1 MTILQM
7 SVCDI
12 HHHIWHTWCCIKA
25 MSLVSSPVLDPKN
38 AEKAPRQDRVQN
50 LEQINLID
58 QLLKEQNEISAV
70 ERFSQK
76 HESEQGHMQRSYYED
91 LIPIKKPSTGE
102 QYSFEVDL
110 DKCTGCKAC
119 VVACHSMNGLHEN
132 ESWRDIG
139 SIRGL
144 SDGVEELQTVT
155 SACHHCADPG
165 CLNGCPVG
173 AYEKE
178 KDTGIVRHL
187 DDQCIGC
194 QYCSLKCPYD
204 VPKYDKSLGIVR
216 KCDMCHDRLAEGEA
230 PACVQACPNGA
241 IKIKLTKTATIHADA
256 KGGRS
261 ILPGAFRSDYTKPS
275 TTFRSS
281 RNLTQDLEASDERE
295 LTPAH
300 AHTPLVWMLTLTQ
313 VAVGL
318 SLAELAG
325 KVFNATW
332 MDSLHLPLAI
342 AAIIIGNAG
351 LISSF
356 LHLGSPLGAW
366 RIFLGLKT
374 SWLSREI
381 VMFSAWMPALITYT
395 ATLILPQF
403 LPQFFTWLP
412 SWAPIALLSSTV
424 VLGLLSVYCSI
435 MVYVDTQRAFWSMTK
450 TLGRFIGTAVIS
462 GFAGLLL
469 MEMIIHNSTSG
480 IALGGFLLGCGIKI
494 FTEVNLLTPARS
506 KEWGF
511 AKKSA
516 LLQLHPLR
524 KVLTTRWATLSFA
537 LLAGLLAIIIPSV
550 NIVLGSLALLAL
562 IVGEWMERRL
572 FFQAVVTLKMPGEI
586 AAPTHD

>member
-1 MTILQM
+1 MTMLPA
-7 SVCDI
+7 SP
-12 HHHIWHTWCCIKA
+12 
-25 MSLVSSPVLDPKN
+25 SLLDPKD
-38 AEKAPRQDRVQN
+38 AEKSSSHDHGEN
-50 LEQINLID
+50 LEQVNLID
-58 QLLKEQNEISAV
+58 QLLKEQGEISAV

-76 HESEQGHMQRSYYED
+76 HEAEQGHIQRSYYED
-91 LIPIKKPSTGE
+91 LIPIRKPSTGE

-119 VVACHSMNGLHEN
+119 VVACHSMNGLHDN

-139 SIRGL
+139 SIRGI
-144 SDGVEELQTVT
+144 SNGVEEQQTVT

-241 IKIKLTKTATIHADA
+241 IKIKLTETATIHANA

-281 RNLTQDLEASDERE
+281 RNLTNELKASDERE

-300 AHTPLVWMLTLTQ
+300 SHTPLVWMLTLTQ
-313 VAVGL
+313 VAVGF
-318 SLAELAG
+318 SLAELIGTIFAPS
-325 KVFNATW
+325 W
-332 MDSLHLPLAI
+332 MQPLHLFLAV
-342 AAIIIGNAG
+342 AAVIVGNAG

-356 LHLGSPLGAW
+356 LHLGSPKGAW
-366 RIFLGLKT
+366 RIFLGLKK

-395 ATLILPQF
+395 ATLIVPELF
-403 LPQFFTWLP
+403 EWLP
-412 SWAPIALLSSTV
+412 PWFPTLTLASTV
-424 VLGLLSVYCSI
+424 MLGLLSVYCSL
-435 MVYVDTQRAFWSMTK
+435 MVYVDTKRAFWSMGK
-450 TLGRFIGTAVIS
+450 TLGRFAGTAILS

-469 MEMIIHNSTSG
+469 TEMIIHGSPSIIAISG
-480 IALGGFLLGCGIKI
+480 FILGGIMKV
-494 FTEVNLLTPARS
+494 FTEVTLLTPARS
-506 KEWGF
+506 DEWNF

-524 KVLTTRWATLSFA
+524 KVLTTRWSMLTFTL
-537 LLAGLLAIIIPSV
+537 LTGLLALFIPSIS
-550 NIVLGSLALLAL
+550 IVLASIAFLSL

-572 FFQAVVTLKMPGEI
+572 FFQAVVTLKMPGEL
-586 AAPTHD
+586 AAHTHD